1 MAALQQKGARMRNP
15 AKQAYPASMR
25 AARPTP
31 AYDDEVSAEF
41 IARQTAHIEKL
52 QPAGFQLTPVSGDA
66 W

>member
-1 MAALQQKGARMRNP
+1 MRNP
-15 AKQAYPASMR
+15 AKQAMPASTR

-31 AYDDEVSAEF
+31 AYDDEVGADF
-41 IARQTAHIEKL
+41 IARQTAHIEST

>member
-1 MAALQQKGARMRNP
+1 MRNP
-15 AKQAYPASMR
+15 AKQAMPASMR

-31 AYDDEVSAEF
+31 AYNDEVEVDF
-41 IARQTAHIEKL
+41 IARQAAHIESN

>member
-1 MAALQQKGARMRNP
+1 MTTLQQKGARMRHP
-15 AKQAYPASMR
+15 AKQALPASTR

-31 AYDDEVSAEF
+31 AYNDEVETDF
-41 IARQTAHIEKL
+41 IARQEAYIESL